1 MSYAVTGIGTLNPIL
16 KRLKIIITH
25 SFVTGW
31 KTINNIM
38 VNNQFKFSLT
48 FISLILLTLFM
59 DDVIVISYKKK
70 EDIYLNEPDKI
81 VLLLKCS
88 DCVVAGVVKE
98 LWLIES
104 QMMLVQAVHAEHIRL
119 TSYPPFYKILNKYRR
134 RKWREINGSNFNAIL
149 DCVIESHDVGIMV
162 NDYNSFIMGNMIV

>member
-16 KRLKIIITH
+16 KRLKTIITH

-48 FISLILLTLFM
+48 FISLIMLTLFM
-59 DDVIVISYKKK
+59 DDMIVISHKIG
-70 EDIYLNEPDKI
+70 EDIYLDEPDKI

-88 DCVVAGVVKE
+88 ECVVAGKVKE

-104 QMMLVQAVHAEHIRL
+104 QQMLIQAVHTHHIRL
-119 TSYPPFYKILNKYRR
+119 TSYPPFYKIFNKRR
-134 RKWREINGSNFNAIL
+134 QRKWRQTNGSNFNAIL
-149 DCVIESHDVGIMV
+149 DCVIESHGVGMMV
-162 NDYNSFIMGNMIV
+162 NDYNSFIMGNMIQ